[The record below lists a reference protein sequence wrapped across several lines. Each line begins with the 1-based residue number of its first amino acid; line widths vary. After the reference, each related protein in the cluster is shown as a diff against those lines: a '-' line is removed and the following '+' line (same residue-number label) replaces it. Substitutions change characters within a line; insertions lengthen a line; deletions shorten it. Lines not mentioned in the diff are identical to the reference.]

1 MGSFRGAAG
10 LGVLG
15 ILLGSAFPQEGGTAP
30 QDFARRVRQI
40 LRQQEGNR
48 EDTFRA
54 HNEALQILFREFAE
68 SSPEGITAGRVRIF
82 TGWVAEA
89 GGVTFEHY
97 LEAVTTPVR
106 RVQDPR
112 SGTAVTVLGPLGSDL
127 INPWLVAAGIVDGAA
142 LSEQPMYR
150 LASQALRE
158 HTDFA
163 LIGVADP
170 TICLERLPAELRD
183 RARAAYARLNPTG
196 VFQGG
201 FDHPL
206 FYAVVRETARKLF
219 REDYPEARLDMAR
232 LVQPESRG
240 GFGIRSCLFCHGQD
254 PEGVYSRLLAQQLYL
269 ERKAGRTD
277 VADEE
282 RREFRRQ
289 AEVYSQAARTVFET
303 HSDRIDATR
312 VRALLGKRSSK
323 NLEALKPGY
332 DDFAA
337 VLGKLG
343 CLACH
348 GAGAHPP
355 AEFDPAAFEAY
366 VLDPSSYAKMKN
378 IALLAELIDFE
389 NPDRSRILRKGMAL
403 VRHRGSQ
410 ERRLGPE
417 EAKTLREALV
427 RWICGP

>member
-1 MGSFRGAAG
+1 MRGFRAGAA
-10 LGVLG
+10 LEALG
-15 ILLGSAFPQEGGTAP
+15 ILLGADFPQEGGTASV
-30 QDFARRVRQI
+30 DFPRRVRQI
-40 LRQQEGNR
+40 LRQQEGSR

-68 SSPEGITAGRVRIF
+68 SSPGGITAERVRTF
-82 TGWVAEA
+82 TSWVAEA
-89 GGVTFEHY
+89 GGITFEHY
-97 LEAVTTPVR
+97 LEAVTTPRR

-112 SGTAVTVLGPLGSDL
+112 SGASITVLGPLGSDL
-127 INPWLVAAGIVDGAA
+127 INPWLAAAGIVDGAA
-142 LSEQPMYR
+142 LPEQPMYR
-150 LASQALRE
+150 LASHALRE

-170 TICLERLPAELRD
+170 TIRFERLPAELRD
-183 RARAAYARLNPTG
+183 RARAAYAGLNPTG
-196 VFQGG
+196 VFRGG

-269 ERKAGRTD
+269 EPKAGRAD
-277 VADEE
+277 VPEE
-282 RREFRRQ
+282 DRRKFRRE
-289 AEVYSQAARTVFET
+289 AELYSQAARTVLET
-303 HSDRIDATR
+303 HPDRIDASR
-312 VRALLGKRSSK
+312 VRALLGNRSSK

-343 CLACH
+343 CLSCH
-348 GAGAHPP
+348 GSGAHPP

-366 VLDPSSYAKMKN
+366 VLEPSSYAKMKN

-389 NPDRSRILRKGMAL
+389 NPDRSRILRKAMAS
-403 VRHRGSQ
+403 VRHRGSR
-410 ERRLGPE
+410 ERRLNSE
-417 EAKTLREALV
+417 EAEMLREALV
-427 RWICGP
+427 RWIQGP